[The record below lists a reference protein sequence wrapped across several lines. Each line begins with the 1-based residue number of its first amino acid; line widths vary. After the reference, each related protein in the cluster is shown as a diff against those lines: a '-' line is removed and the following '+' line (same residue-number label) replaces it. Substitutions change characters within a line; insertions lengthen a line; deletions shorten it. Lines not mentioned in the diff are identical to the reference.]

1 MIYHDRQTGPILG
14 AIVVCTLPHF
24 AYISPWVAAACV
36 LLWGYSAAAAACL
49 WRLPGRLLL
58 RVLAGI
64 CFAAAMSLHE
74 GFTIEAFV
82 ALLSLMAVLKLLE
95 GRDLR
100 DRMITVILCYFLI
113 AGRIF
118 FGDSM
123 GVTLYMLLSIL
134 FTTAV
139 LIRVNQPQA
148 ALLPLVRLAGIL
160 LLQALPFMLI
170 FFLLFPRFQG
180 GLWGR
185 THLNTA
191 QTGFSDQVGFGN
203 IAELARNTEIA
214 FRVEFAGEI
223 PSRNQLYWRGIVLW
237 DFDGRTWRR
246 GTSRLGPLS
255 PPPAGPGDITYTIT
269 LEPHNQ
275 HWLFTLELAREI
287 SLRQSYIQIDH
298 TSFRWRPITSRT
310 SYQAV
315 SNPDGTI
322 FPVRPYSKKALQLP
336 EQGNP
341 RSRALAAALHRESAS
356 GEEYIEKVLAYFR
369 DQPFT
374 YTLQPP
380 ALETAGETDAGGGG
394 VDLLD
399 RFLFQT
405 RTGFCEHYASSFAFL
420 MRAAG
425 LPARVVA
432 GYQGGERNPYGGYL
446 AVRQADAHA
455 WCEVWLPAQGW
466 LRVDPTSAV
475 APERVTSDVTSALP
489 AGETATFLSFL
500 ENTALG
506 QRLRGAVN
514 LWDFWNNQWNR
525 WVMSYSA
532 NEQSSFITF
541 FGLNLKNSEELPPIL
556 AIVLAAAT
564 LLIILVFSLFF
575 RPAKPAR
582 DLTAE
587 AWLDFCR
594 KMERIGLP
602 RRPDQG
608 PLDYLEH
615 ISRQRPDLTE
625 RAARLVLSYVRL
637 RYAGKGRSTEVRSL
651 RTLVKGFRPGKSA

>member
-1 MIYHDRQTGPILG
+1 MSYPDRRTGPILG
-14 AIVVCTLPHF
+14 AIIVCTLPHF
-24 AYISPWVAAACV
+24 AYISPWVAAACL

-64 CFAAAMSLHE
+64 SFAAAMSLHE

-100 DRMITVILCYFLI
+100 DRMITVILCYFLV

-118 FGDSM
+118 FGDSL
-123 GVTLYMLLSIL
+123 GVTFYMLLSIL

-139 LIRVNQPQA
+139 LIQVNLPQA
-148 ALLPLVRLAGIL
+148 PLLPLFRLAAVL

-185 THLNTA
+185 THLQTA
-191 QTGFSDQVGFGN
+191 QTGFSDQVGFGS
-203 IAELARNTEIA
+203 IAELARNTEVA

-223 PSRNQLYWRGIVLW
+223 PPRNRLYWRGIVLT
-237 DFDGRTWRR
+237 DFDGRFWKR
-246 GTSRLGPLS
+246 GTGRLS
-255 PPPAGPGDITYTIT
+255 PLPPLPAGPGDIAYTIT

-287 SLRQSYIQIDH
+287 SFRQSSIQIDH

-310 SYQAV
+310 TYQAV
-315 SNPDGTI
+315 SNPDGSV
-322 FPVRPYSKKALQLP
+322 FPLRPYFKNALQLP
-336 EQGNP
+336 EKGNP
-341 RSRALAAALHRESAS
+341 GSRALAETLLKESAN

-369 DQPFT
+369 NQPFT

-380 ALETAGETDAGGGG
+380 ALETGGEADGGGT
-394 VDLLD
+394 DLLD
-399 RFLFQT
+399 RFLFRT
-405 RTGFCEHYASSFAFL
+405 RSGFCEHYASSFAFL

-446 AVRQADAHA
+446 VVRQADAHA
-455 WCEVWLPAQGW
+455 WCEVWLPDKGW
-466 LRVDPTSAV
+466 LWVDPTSAV
-475 APERVTSDVTSALP
+475 APARVTSDATSALP
-489 AGETATFLSFL
+489 AGETGSFLSFL
-500 ENTALG
+500 QTTVLG
-506 QRLRGAVN
+506 QRLRGLIN
-514 LWDFWNNQWNR
+514 LLDFWNNRWNR

-532 NEQSSFITF
+532 NEQSGFITF
-541 FGLNLKNSEELPPIL
+541 FGLKLKNSEELPPVL

-564 LLIILVFSLFF
+564 LLIILVYSIFF
-575 RPAKPAR
+575 RPAQATR

-602 RRPDQG
+602 RRPAQG
-608 PLDYLEH
+608 PLDYLQH
-615 ISRQRPDLTE
+615 ISRQRPDLAE
-625 RAARLVLSYVRL
+625 RAAMLVLSYVRL
-637 RYAGKGRSTEVRSL
+637 RYADKGRTNEDRSL
-651 RTLVKGFRPGKSA
+651 LTLVRGFHPGKKN